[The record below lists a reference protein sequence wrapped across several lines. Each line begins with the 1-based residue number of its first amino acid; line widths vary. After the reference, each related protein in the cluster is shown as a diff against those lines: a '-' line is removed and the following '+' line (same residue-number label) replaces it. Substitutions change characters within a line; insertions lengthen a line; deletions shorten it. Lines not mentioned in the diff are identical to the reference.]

1 MSLSPRKRND
11 SSHCMRGVDT
21 KHKLRGS
28 ISTESYYS
36 AALFFFF
43 ILFLSYLI
51 PESTQA
57 QEAGQVPQ
65 SKPTR
70 FEYSTQSMG
79 SNLAFIVYAA
89 SDEQATRAITASLER
104 LDDLSRPLNNYNSTS
119 EVSTLS
125 SLTANERVRLSPP
138 LADVLTESKRW
149 LELSQGKFDVAS
161 GRLMAAWRVARKSKS
176 LPSETELLT
185 AREKCGWQY
194 VDLHVDQ
201 EGGSSIS
208 FRQSGIVLDVA
219 GIATGYLLDRM
230 MSVLVENGIQSA
242 LIDAGGDILVSDP
255 PPGKDGWS
263 IDVAGI
269 SKKSAPLLRL
279 SLRNCAVTTSGD
291 LNQFIEIDGR
301 RYSHLID
308 PTRAV
313 PVEGRQSV
321 TVVAKRAVDADAGAT
336 ALAILGAD
344 ATQNQWPSLPLDQ
357 AIFITQPDDSEFPT
371 YRKLLR

>member
-1 MSLSPRKRND
+1 MHLILRKRNE
-11 SSHCMRGVDT
+11 SSHFTRRFEREYNFRVGAPWAT
-21 KHKLRGS
+21 YNGTAS
-28 ISTESYYS
+28 
-36 AALFFFF
+36 FFLF
-43 ILFLSYLI
+43 ILLLTSLNL
-51 PESTQA
+51 ETTRA
-57 QEAGQVPQ
+57 QDVGQVSL
-65 SKPTR
+65 SKLIR

-79 SNLAFIVYAA
+79 SNLDFVVYAA
-89 SDEQATRAITASLER
+89 SEEQATRAITASLER
-104 LDDLSRPLNNYNSTS
+104 LDDLSRPVNNYNSTS
-119 EVSTLS
+119 EVSALS
-125 SLTANERVRLSPP
+125 SLPANERVTLSPT
-138 LADVLTESKRW
+138 LADVLAESKRW
-149 LELSQGKFDVAS
+149 LDLSRGKFDVAS
-161 GRLMAAWRVARKSKS
+161 GRLMAIWRVARKSKS
-176 LPSETELLT
+176 LPSATELLT
-185 AREKCGWQY
+185 AREKCGWKY
-194 VDLHVDQ
+194 VDLQIGQ

-208 FRQSGIVLDVA
+208 FQQSGIVLDVA

-230 MSVLVENGIQSA
+230 MSILVENGIHSA

-263 IDVAGI
+263 IDIAGI

-291 LNQFIEIDGR
+291 LNQFVEIDGR

-308 PTRAV
+308 PTRGV

-344 ATQNQWPSLPLDQ
+344 ASQNQWPFLPLDQ
-357 AIFITQPDDSEFPT
+357 AIFITQPDDSEIPT